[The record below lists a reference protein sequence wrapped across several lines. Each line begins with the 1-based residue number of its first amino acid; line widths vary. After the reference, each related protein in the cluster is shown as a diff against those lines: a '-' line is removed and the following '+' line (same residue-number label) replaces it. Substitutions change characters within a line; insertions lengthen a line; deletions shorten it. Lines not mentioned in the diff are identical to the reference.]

1 MSSLYAVRL
10 ARLMKLDTLLY
21 LLYYELLVSLIN
33 KQMCK
38 VTIFITENDQFK
50 DGLQE
55 VWYKFFI
62 S

>member
-1 MSSLYAVRL
+1 M
-10 ARLMKLDTLLY
+10 
-21 LLYYELLVSLIN
+21 SLIN

-55 VWYKFFI
+55 VYHKFFI